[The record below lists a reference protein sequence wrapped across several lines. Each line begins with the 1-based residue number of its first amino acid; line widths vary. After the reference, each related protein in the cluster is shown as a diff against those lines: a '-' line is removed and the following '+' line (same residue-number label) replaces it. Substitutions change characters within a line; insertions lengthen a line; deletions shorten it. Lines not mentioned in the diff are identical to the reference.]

1 MKNIKDK
8 IHIVISILVLIMIWV
23 IPNYLK
29 PSTIVEKENNISIQ
43 PEAPLRDIIEDTTIL
58 YDDKSNDVF
67 LQPEKI
73 EPIEPIGDISL
84 NCSLTPDESIKSVSN
99 IFQLDYNFLYS
110 VYLLH
115 PEKHILL
122 FIFKSGLRTE
132 EDLDRLFND
141 KKIPLRNITYLE
153 AYRKVYPDSDLRDLY
168 NTYKSFSGKDLST
181 LK

>member
-8 IHIVISILVLIMIWV
+8 IYIFISILVLVMIWI
-23 IPNYLK
+23 IPKYLK
-29 PSTIVEKENNISIQ
+29 PFTIVEKENNISVQ
-43 PEAPLRDIIEDTTIL
+43 PEAPLRDIVENTTL
-58 YDDKSNDVF
+58 MYDDKTNDVF

-73 EPIEPIGDISL
+73 EPIGEVSL
-84 NCSLTPDESIKSVSN
+84 NCSLSPDESIKSISN
-99 IFQLDYNFLYS
+99 VFQLDYNFLYS

-115 PEKHILL
+115 PEKYILL
-122 FIFKSGLRTE
+122 FVFKSGLRTE
-132 EDLDRLFND
+132 EDLDRLFNN

-153 AYRKVYPDSDLRDLY
+153 AYRKVYPDSDLKDLY

>member
-1 MKNIKDK
+1 MKNIKNK
-8 IHIVISILVLIMIWV
+8 IYTVISILVLIMIWV

-29 PSTIVEKENNISIQ
+29 SSTITEKENNISIQ

-58 YDDKSNDVF
+58 YDDNSNDVF

-73 EPIEPIGDISL
+73 EPIGDISL
-84 NCSLTPDESIKSVSN
+84 NCKLSPDESVKSVSN

-122 FIFKSGLRTE
+122 FVFKSGLRTE